1 MSPGVSIVSQ
11 LLMLHPNVSLTQEL
25 YVAALRFAAAV
36 AGTSNPFEA
45 GTDTVD
51 ADRCVLRCV
60 L

>member
-1 MSPGVSIVSQ
+1 MSIVSQ

-51 ADRCVLRCV
+51 ADRCVPRCV